1 MLEEKEKGG
10 PRLRG
15 DQSTQESSSSHQ
27 NQSTSWAGWE
37 EEASAEKLS
46 EDTGRQLLKGD
57 NEGRRNTGYLQS
69 CWNSITQP
77 TIQII

>member
-57 NEGRRNTGYLQS
+57 NVPVTPS
-69 CWNSITQP
+69 SA
-77 TIQII
+77 